1 MFRDRRQRA
10 AAFLAAGLLLLA
22 GSVRASAQERRNRIR
37 VVAYAIDAEV
47 SPNTQS
53 LSAKATVQ
61 FVPLDDNSTAA
72 TFELNNALNVSRVVD
87 AAGK

>member
-37 VVAYAIDAEV
+37 VVAYAIDAEHERRQACQV
-47 SPNTQS
+47 RRVRQRLCSVRADEVEVQVERGQA
-53 LSAKATVQ
+53 AKM
-61 FVPLDDNSTAA
+61 
-72 TFELNNALNVSRVVD
+72 R
-87 AAGK
+87 